1 MLKAKI
7 FCAFDV
13 NAPILLMSKKK
24 KKKEEDIGGGFLP
37 SMAASLPQIKS
48 YVSGILQRERE
59 DFVGFYCY
67 HPQLLSKKHFF

>member
-7 FCAFDV
+7 FCSFDV

-48 YVSGILQRERE
+48 YVSGIL
-59 DFVGFYCY
+59 
-67 HPQLLSKKHFF
+67 